1 MEDKMALELN
11 DNNFK
16 ETIASGVTLVDFWA
30 PWCGPCRMM
39 TPIIEE
45 IAHEKTDI
53 KVAKVNIDESP
64 GIAQQYNILSIPTLI
79 YFKDGQPI
87 HQSVGV
93 VSKKAILDKLSSL

>member
-1 MEDKMALELN
+1 MALELN
-11 DNNFK
+11 DSNFK
-16 ETIASGVTLVDFWA
+16 ETVDKGVTLVDFWA

-45 IAHEKTDI
+45 IAHEKADI
-53 KVAKVNIDESP
+53 QVAKVNIDECP